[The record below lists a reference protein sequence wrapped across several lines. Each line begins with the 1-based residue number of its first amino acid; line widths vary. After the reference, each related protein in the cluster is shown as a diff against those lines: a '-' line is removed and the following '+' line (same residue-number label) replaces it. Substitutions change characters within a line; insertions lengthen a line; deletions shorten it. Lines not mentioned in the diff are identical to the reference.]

1 MSRIV
6 IDEGRCK
13 GCALC
18 THVCPH
24 NLVQIAAHFN
34 SKGYQPAEY
43 TDPEGNCTAC
53 ANCATMCPDLAITVY
68 RTLPG
73 AARADRGVA
82 RARRQTSART
92 LTGAP
97 SDQKKETV

>member
-24 NLVQIAAHFN
+24 NLVHIAAHFN
-34 SKGYQPAEY
+34 SKGYLPAEFI
-43 TDPEGNCTAC
+43 DPEGLCTAC
-53 ANCATMCPDLAITVY
+53 TNCATMCPDLAITVY
-68 RTLPG
+68 RTTPR
-73 AARADRGVA
+73 AARRHK
-82 RARRQTSART
+82 QTEART
-92 LTGAP
+92 PTGTS
-97 SDQKKETV
+97 SDQ

>member
-13 GCALC
+13 GCGLC

-24 NLVQIAAHFN
+24 DLVHVAAHFN
-34 SKGYQPAEY
+34 AKGYQPAEFI
-43 TDPEGNCTAC
+43 DPEGQCTGC

-68 RTLPG
+68 RGRRTN
-73 AARADRGVA
+73 AAHKQAQPQV
-82 RARRQTSART
+82 QTV
-92 LTGAP
+92 P
-97 SDQKKETV
+97 STR

>member
-24 NLVQIAAHFN
+24 NLVRIAAHFN
-34 SKGYQPAEY
+34 SKGYQPAEFV
-43 TDPEGNCTAC
+43 DPEGACTGC

-68 RTLPG
+68 RSRRPRAEG
-73 AARADRGVA
+73 AAKGPGSQAAASPDH
-82 RARRQTSART
+82 
-92 LTGAP
+92 
-97 SDQKKETV
+97 

>member
-24 NLVQIAAHFN
+24 NLVHIAEHLN
-34 SKGYQPAEY
+34 GKGYQPAEY
-43 TDPEGNCTAC
+43 IDPDGECTAC

-68 RTLPG
+68 RGSRAAEHTHQG
-73 AARADRGVA
+73 ATRTHK
-82 RARRQTSART
+82 QTA
-92 LTGAP
+92 GAP
-97 SDQKKETV
+97 CD

>member
-1 MSRIV
+1 MSYIV

-24 NLVQIAAHFN
+24 NLVHIAEHFN
-34 SKGYQPAEY
+34 VKGYQPAEY
-43 TDPEGNCTAC
+43 VDPANECTGC

-68 RTLPG
+68 RSRKPG
-73 AARADRGVA
+73 MAQPDLHARHQAQGSPLSN
-82 RARRQTSART
+82 Q
-92 LTGAP
+92 
-97 SDQKKETV
+97 

>member
-6 IDEGRCK
+6 IDEARCK

-24 NLVQIAAHFN
+24 NLVQIATHFN
-34 SKGYQPAEY
+34 SKGYQPAEFV
-43 TDPEGNCTAC
+43 DPEGACTGC

-68 RTLPG
+68 RSRRSSTG
-73 AARADRGVA
+73 SAHK
-82 RARRQTSART
+82 RARSQAVASAPT
-92 LTGAP
+92 HP
-97 SDQKKETV
+97 

>member
-24 NLVQIAAHFN
+24 NLVRIATHFN

-43 TDPEGNCTAC
+43 VDPEGACTAC

-68 RTLPG
+68 RSRRSRP
-73 AARADRGVA
+73 ADAQDRVQSQAVA
-82 RARRQTSART
+82 PT
-92 LTGAP
+92 P
-97 SDQKKETV
+97 SNR

>member
-1 MSRIV
+1 MSHIV

-24 NLVQIAAHFN
+24 NLVQMADRFN
-34 SKGYQPAEY
+34 AKGYQPAEFI
-43 TDPEGNCTAC
+43 DPEARCTAC

-68 RTLPG
+68 RSRRSNAAHRSHP
-73 AARADRGVA
+73 ARSHKKARAA
-82 RARRQTSART
+82 
-92 LTGAP
+92 AP
-97 SDQKKETV
+97 PNQ

>member
-6 IDEGRCK
+6 IDERRCK

-24 NLVQIAAHFN
+24 NLVHMATHFN
-34 SKGYQPAEY
+34 AKGYQPAEY
-43 TDPEGNCTAC
+43 VDPESKCTAC

-68 RTLPG
+68 RSRRPAT
-73 AARADRGVA
+73 AHAHKKARS
-82 RARRQTSART
+82 RAKT
-92 LTGAP
+92 AP
-97 SDQKKETV
+97 SSQ

>member
-18 THVCPH
+18 THVCPFD
-24 NLVQIAAHFN
+24 LVRIAEHFN
-34 SKGYQPAEY
+34 AKGYQPAEFV
-43 TDPEGNCTAC
+43 DPRQQCTAC

-68 RTLPG
+68 RTPKPM
-73 AARADRGVA
+73 
-82 RARRQTSART
+82 SAHTHKKTKPQALNTT
-92 LTGAP
+92 L
-97 SDQKKETV
+97 SSQ

>member
-18 THVCPH
+18 THACPH

-43 TDPEGNCTAC
+43 VDPEGACTAC
-53 ANCATMCPDLAITVY
+53 ANCATMCPDLAIIVY
-68 RTLPG
+68 RSTPG
-73 AARADRGVA
+73 KARAHTRADGSRKQTRRETLACTPVDR
-82 RARRQTSART
+82 
-92 LTGAP
+92 
-97 SDQKKETV
+97 

>member
-24 NLVQIAAHFN
+24 NLVHIATHFN
-34 SKGYQPAEY
+34 SKGYQPAEFV
-43 TDPEGNCTAC
+43 DPQGLCTAC
-53 ANCATMCPDLAITVY
+53 TNCATMCPDLAITVF
-68 RTLPG
+68 RTSL
-73 AARADRGVA
+73 RADRTNKHAKA
-82 RARRQTSART
+82 RISAS
-92 LTGAP
+92 AP
-97 SDQKKETV
+97 SDQ

>member
-18 THVCPH
+18 THACPQ
-24 NLVQIAAHFN
+24 NLVQIAEHFN
-34 SKGYQPAEY
+34 DKGYQPAEFV
-43 TDPEGNCTAC
+43 DPEGLCTAC

-68 RTLPG
+68 RSRRPSATR
-73 AARADRGVA
+73 AHSTARLSP
-82 RARRQTSART
+82 QTAV
-92 LTGAP
+92 P
-97 SDQKKETV
+97 SSP

>member
-1 MSRIV
+1 MSHIV

-24 NLVQIAAHFN
+24 DLVQIAKHFN
-34 SKGYQPAEY
+34 AKGYLPAEY
-43 TDPEGNCTAC
+43 VDPQDQCTAC

-68 RTLPG
+68 RTRRAGPG
-73 AARADRGVA
+73 TARAKKQA
-82 RARRQTSART
+82 RPRVQGTS
-92 LTGAP
+92 P
-97 SDQKKETV
+97 SNR

>member
-24 NLVQIAAHFN
+24 NLVHIATHFN
-34 SKGYQPAEY
+34 AKGYQPAEY
-43 TDPEGNCTAC
+43 VDPEKKCTAC

-68 RTLPG
+68 RSRWTT
-73 AARADRGVA
+73 AAHAHKKARSRAPA
-82 RARRQTSART
+82 
-92 LTGAP
+92 AP
-97 SDQKKETV
+97 SNQ

>member
-1 MSRIV
+1 MSHIV

-24 NLVQIAAHFN
+24 NLVQIAKRFN
-34 SKGYQPAEY
+34 AKGYHPAEY
-43 TDPEGNCTAC
+43 TDPQDQCTAC

-68 RTLPG
+68 RTRRASAAGSPG
-73 AARADRGVA
+73 TARAHKQA
-82 RARRQTSART
+82 QPTAQ
-92 LTGAP
+92 GA
-97 SDQKKETV
+97 SLSNQ

>member
-24 NLVQIAAHFN
+24 QLVHIATHFN
-34 SKGYQPAEY
+34 SKGYQPAEFV
-43 TDPEGNCTAC
+43 DPKGACTAC

-68 RTLPG
+68 RSQRPT
-73 AARADRGVA
+73 ADRA
-82 RARRQTSART
+82 REQARPQEPA
-92 LTGAP
+92 GA
-97 SDQKKETV
+97 SSHS

>member
-24 NLVQIAAHFN
+24 NLVHIATRFN
-34 SKGYQPAEY
+34 SKGYQPAEFV
-43 TDPEGNCTAC
+43 DPESECTAC

-68 RTLPG
+68 RTSPG
-73 AARADRGVA
+73 ARHTRQGTARAHEP
-82 RARRQTSART
+82 TPPRT
-92 LTGAP
+92 LAGAP
-97 SDQKKETV
+97 SDR